1 MIARDAVPVGATS
14 AGIVLNRGPGCVPMA
29 QFTSSYAPS
38 SDPRPKRDDVL
49 IHTSAGLQTL
59 VPNAYAQQADRDRI
73 VYARINGDD
82 VLIMMA
88 RLREAAR

>member
-1 MIARDAVPVGATS
+1 M
-14 AGIVLNRGPGCVPMA
+14 
-29 QFTSSYAPS
+29 
-38 SDPRPKRDDVL
+38 L
-49 IHTSAGLQTL
+49 IHTSDGLQTL
-59 VPNAYAQQADRDRI
+59 VTNAYAQQADRDRI